1 MLDELISRVETHLAQ
16 LPDYRKPSPNLT
28 YSMRDAALSALAVFC
43 MQSPSFLAYQRDM
56 QRLKGRNNAQ
66 SLFLVAHI
74 PSDSQVRNLLDPV
87 APSQLSALFWT
98 IFAWLEQRGLLR
110 AHVGINN
117 HLLCALDGV
126 HYFSSETIQ
135 CPHCT
140 RTVHD
145 GQTRYGHSLIAPVLV
160 APGAAYV
167 FSLAPEFVQPQDGHD
182 KQDCEQAAMQRWLAQ
197 QAHHLPL
204 ARTTF
209 LADDLHCKQ
218 PFCATVLALGAS
230 FILVCLPT
238 SHETLYS
245 EINLLAQAGLLDRV
259 EDRRWNGRFHELY
272 RYRFTNGVPLRA
284 SRDALLV
291 NWCELTIINE
301 QSGELIYRNA
311 FATNHAL
318 TAQNVAEVVR
328 CGRARWKTENENHN
342 TLKNR
347 GYHLEHNFGHG
358 QQYLSS
364 TLLTLNLLAF
374 LLHTLLWLC
383 DPVAQAVRDELG
395 TLQTFWDDVRTLTRY
410 FYYRNWAALFAFMA
424 TQLEISGSPPN

>member
-1 MLDELISRVETHLAQ
+1 MLEELIRLVEAHLSQ

-28 YSMRDAALSALAVFC
+28 YNMRDVALSALSVFF
-43 MQSPSFLAYQRDM
+43 MQSPSFLAYQRDL

-66 SLFLVAHI
+66 SLFMVEHL
-74 PSDSQVRNLLDPV
+74 PSDSQLRNLLDPV
-87 APSQLSALFWT
+87 SPGQLSDLFWA
-98 IFAWLEQRGLLR
+98 IFAWLDQRGLLR

-126 HYFSSETIQ
+126 HYFSSESLQ
-135 CPHCT
+135 CPNCT

-160 APGAAYV
+160 APGAASV

-182 KQDCEQAAMQRWLAQ
+182 KQDGEQAAIQRWLAQ

-218 PFCATVLALGAS
+218 PFCAALLARGAS

-238 SHETLYS
+238 SHETLYT
-245 EINLLAQAGLLDRV
+245 EISLLAEAGLL
-259 EDRRWNGRFHELY
+259 ETAQARRWNGRFHELY

-284 SRDALLV
+284 SRDAVLV
-291 NWCELTIINE
+291 NWCELTIMNE
-301 QSGELIYRNA
+301 ESGELIYTNA
-311 FATNHAL
+311 FATNHHL
-318 TAQNVAEVVR
+318 TAQTVAEVVR

-358 QQYLSS
+358 KQYLSS
-364 TLLTLNLLAF
+364 TLLALNLLAF

-395 TLQTFWDDVRTLTRY
+395 TLQTFWGDVRTLTRY
-410 FYYRNWAALFAFMA
+410 FYYPNWTTLFAFMA
-424 TQLEISGSPPN
+424 TQLEINGSPPK